1 LGEVGVERPHT
12 ELPRYNSL
20 AEYRA
25 DLQIVAESLC
35 GHGAGA
41 LAESRVHPLIRNVD
55 VFGAW
60 LCSLDTRQNSA
71 VHEKVVHE
79 LLHAG
84 GVVADYLSLS
94 EDERVSVL
102 VQELQSLRLLRN
114 PHVPLSDSS
123 EGELAVVMAIAK
135 AQERSG
141 PSVVP
146 HYVISKTESVSDI
159 LEVAILAREA
169 GLLLPGDALAFDIV
183 PLFETVHDLEQ
194 APTIMEALFSLDVY
208 RSMLRSRS
216 NHQEVMVGY
225 SDSNKD
231 GGYLTSTWLLYQAQ
245 QELSAVAER
254 HAIRLSLFHGR
265 GGTVG
270 RGGGPSHDAI
280 LAQPHGSV
288 DGEIRITEQGEVVA
302 AKYSQ
307 VNSARRNLETL
318 VSATLLASARKAP
331 SHIKATEDPLSVL
344 AGLSQTALHTYRS
357 LVYETDGFAE
367 FFRAITPTPEIG
379 SLNMGSR
386 PASRTNSQQI
396 ADLRAIPW
404 VFGWSQCRIMLPGWF
419 GAGTAFDMFADDLG
433 VEAATAHLQ
442 SVYEKQ
448 PFFRTTLA
456 NFGMVLAKS
465 DLHIAGLYKSLLPD
479 TETNASIFDRI
490 SKEHARCLHWHAAIT
505 QSPDL
510 LADNPSLAR
519 SIRNRFAYLD
529 PLHVIQVELLRR
541 FRSGDTKETVTRGIH
556 LTINGIA
563 TGLRNSG

>member
-1 LGEVGVERPHT
+1 LQNDTQSACHCFTDEAAR
-12 ELPRYNSL
+12 SD
-20 AEYRA
+20 AE
-25 DLQIVAESLC
+25 
-35 GHGAGA
+35 
-41 LAESRVHPLIRNVD
+41 
-55 VFGAW
+55 
-60 LCSLDTRQNSA
+60 A
-71 VHEKVVHE
+71 V
-79 LLHAG
+79 
-84 GVVADYLSLS
+84 
-94 EDERVSVL
+94 R
-102 VQELQSLRLLRN
+102 R
-114 PHVPLSDSS
+114 
-123 EGELAVVMAIAK
+123 
-135 AQERSG
+135 
-141 PSVVP
+141 
-146 HYVISKTESVSDI
+146 
-159 LEVAILAREA
+159 
-169 GLLLPGDALAFDIV
+169 
-183 PLFETVHDLEQ
+183 
-194 APTIMEALFSLDVY
+194 
-208 RSMLRSRS
+208 
-216 NHQEVMVGY
+216 
-225 SDSNKD
+225 
-231 GGYLTSTWLLYQAQ
+231 
-245 QELSAVAER
+245 
-254 HAIRLSLFHGR
+254 
-265 GGTVG
+265 
-270 RGGGPSHDAI
+270 
-280 LAQPHGSV
+280 
-288 DGEIRITEQGEVVA
+288 EIRITEQGEVVA

-331 SHIKATEDPLSVL
+331 SHIKPSEDPLSVL

-404 VFGWSQCRIMLPGWF
+404 VFGWSQCRIMLPGWY

-465 DLHIAGLYKSLLPD
+465 DLHIAGLYKSLLPA
-479 TETNASIFDRI
+479 TETNTSIFNRI

-541 FRSGDTKETVTRGIH
+541 FRSGDTEETVTRGIH